1 MLLAVAGCDDKP
13 KPELAPDVLPDVPT
27 GAQAEQTQA
36 PLMKRGVLKV
46 GDKAPNFQ
54 LYDLGG
60 GAVTLSEYRGSVVF
74 INFWATWCG
83 PCKEEMPA
91 LERLRRQV
99 DGDKVVLAAVTTD
112 MQRDGIRAFIA
123 QLGLGFPVWLDED
136 RSVSAAFLVRG
147 LPTTVFIGADGR
159 VAGRAVGPRDWD
171 SPEAVAFVKSLE
183 HSK

>member
-1 MLLAVAGCDDKP
+1 MRRIGVMIVLVLLAGVPFSAGASDPATALKI
-13 KPELAPDVLPDVPT
+13 APVKGVDGTPAFQMRALDGREIDSANLKGKVVVL
-27 GAQAEQTQA
+27 
-36 PLMKRGVLKV
+36 
-46 GDKAPNFQ
+46 
-54 LYDLGG
+54 
-60 GAVTLSEYRGSVVF
+60 
-74 INFWATWCG
+74 NFWATWCG